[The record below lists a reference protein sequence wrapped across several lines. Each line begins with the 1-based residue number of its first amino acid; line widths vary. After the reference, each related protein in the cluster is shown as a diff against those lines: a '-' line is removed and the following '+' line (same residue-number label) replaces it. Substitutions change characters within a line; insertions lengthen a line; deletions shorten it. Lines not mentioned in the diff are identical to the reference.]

1 MQMRCKSTLFNFSF
15 RSTTANLEESNRF
28 ENFMQMI
35 CKWALLQFQSF
46 FFYLI
51 LKKFE
56 KENLGRVNEK
66 TFGDRA
72 AAGNASKHFSAT
84 IRQQMAWTKKNF
96 CFSNEKCASLG
107 AKISTKFQYAKLHPN
122 SILKKINLS
131 ELKLKKRIKFIKN
144 YYNS

>member
-1 MQMRCKSTLFNFSF
+1 M
-15 RSTTANLEESNRF
+15 
-28 ENFMQMI
+28 
-35 CKWALLQFQSF
+35 
-46 FFYLI
+46 
-51 LKKFE
+51 
-56 KENLGRVNEK
+56 NEK

-96 CFSNEKCASLG
+96 FFNKKCASLG

-131 ELKLKKRIKFIKN
+131 ELKLKRN
-144 YYNS
+144 